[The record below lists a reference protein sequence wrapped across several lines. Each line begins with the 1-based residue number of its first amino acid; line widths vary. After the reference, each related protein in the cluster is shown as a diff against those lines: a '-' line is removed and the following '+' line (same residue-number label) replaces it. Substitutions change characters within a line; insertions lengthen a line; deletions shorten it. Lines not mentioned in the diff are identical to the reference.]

1 VIRRRRALVTA
12 GLAAVVGLT
21 GMSAVRGYSD
31 TVSRQF
37 GPLEP
42 VLVTTGSLDAGTV
55 LDPRRVERSMERRRI
70 PARFAPTDPLE
81 LPSAAIGL
89 ETRVDLPAG
98 SYVTSAVLGPP
109 AGDGAGRGSAA
120 AGMVPVEVSVHGVGA
135 LPGRG
140 RRVDVLVSD
149 RDGLGAAAGTKVA
162 ARSAILLDLSVD
174 QEVGTQP
181 GTGRVTLGL
190 SRRAAVGLVD
200 ADAAGKRITV
210 IPVPAR

>member
-1 VIRRRRALVTA
+1 
-12 GLAAVVGLT
+12 
-21 GMSAVRGYSD
+21 MSAVRGYSD

-42 VLVTTGSLDAGTV
+42 VLVTIGPLEAGTV
-55 LDPRRVERSMERRRI
+55 LDPRRAERSMERRRI
-70 PARFAPTDPLE
+70 PARFAPAGPLGF
-81 LPSAAIGL
+81 PSEAVGL
-89 ETRVDLPAG
+89 ETRVDLPVG

-109 AGDGAGRGSAA
+109 AGDRAGRGDAA
-120 AGMVPVEVSVHGVGA
+120 AGVVPVEVSVHGVGA

-149 RDGLGAAAGTKVA
+149 GDGIGSAAGTRVA

-174 QEVGTQP
+174 QEAGAQP

-190 SRRAAVGLVD
+190 DRRGAVRLVD
-200 ADAAGKRITV
+200 ADAAGRRITV
-210 IPVPAR
+210 IPVPDR

>member
-1 VIRRRRALVTA
+1 MIRRRRALVTA

-42 VLVTTGSLDAGTV
+42 VLVTTGPLDAGTV
-55 LDPRRVERSMERRRI
+55 IDPRRVEQSMERRRI
-70 PARFAPTDPLE
+70 PARFAPTDPIE
-81 LPSAAIGL
+81 LPSAAVGL
-89 ETRVDLPAG
+89 EARVDLPAG

-109 AGDGAGRGSAA
+109 AGERAGSGSAA
-120 AGMVPVEVSVHGVGA
+120 TGMVPVEVAVHGVGA

-149 RDGLGAAAGTKVA
+149 RDGIGAAAGTRVA
-162 ARSAILLDLSVD
+162 ARSAILLDLSVEE
-174 QEVGTQP
+174 EVGALP

-190 SRRAAVGLVD
+190 DRRAAVRLID
-200 ADAAGKRITV
+200 ADAAGRRITV